1 MGRSALHR
9 SGPAGARPE
18 VSREAPTRGRGRST
32 AIFALWTGVSRVAGL
47 LREIIAAAIF
57 GTQGAINA
65 FVIAFAVPNL
75 LRSLVA
81 DSALSAAFLPVFT
94 ELEERGRQREARRLA
109 GALVGVISVGLGL
122 VSLLAVVTAPWV
134 MPLFAPGLSPDLV
147 DETVRLAQIMFPIV
161 VLLGLTGLASAL
173 LQAGDRFGPTAF
185 VPVLWN
191 MVIIVLLV
199 GATPFVSHGHRITVY
214 AVAILVGTLAQL
226 LYLVPSLRGMGPFPL
241 SLGLRN
247 PHVRRVLMLMMP
259 VTLGLGLINVNL
271 VVDGIFATLVS
282 DDAPRAIDAAFRLY
296 LLPQGIFSVAI
307 ATVLFP
313 TISRLAARDDLE
325 GMRSTLADGI
335 RQIFFMLLPASAFL
349 LVLGEPSVRLVY
361 QHGEFDAASTS
372 LTSTALI
379 YFAIGLAFNGA
390 SLLVIRA
397 FFSMQ
402 MPVVATKVAALGVVL
417 NVVLDAAFYRPLG
430 TGGIPLSTS
439 ISSIVTFVVLVWL
452 LERELG
458 GMHRAWILD
467 GVMRSLVAS
476 GVSVLFAWS
485 LWRTLD
491 DALGRST
498 AAQIVTMLIAVAGAA
513 AGHLAAALAFEMH
526 ELRALKQLRRPL
538 ERPLQ

>member
-1 MGRSALHR
+1 MSA
-9 SGPAGARPE
+9 
-18 VSREAPTRGRGRST
+18 EAPTRGRST

-47 LREIIAAAIF
+47 LREVIAAAIF
-57 GTQGAINA
+57 GTTGAINA

-94 ELEERGRQREARRLA
+94 ELEEQGREREARRLA
-109 GALVGVISVGLGL
+109 GAMVGVISVGLGL
-122 VSLLAVVTAPWV
+122 VSLVAVLTAPWV
-134 MPLFAPGLSPDLV
+134 MPLFAPGLSPDLI
-147 DETVRLAQIMFPIV
+147 DELVRLSQIMFPIV
-161 VLLGLTGLASAL
+161 VLLGLTGLAAAL
-173 LQAGDRFGPTAF
+173 LQAGDRFAPTAF

-199 GATPFVSHGHRITVY
+199 VATPFVSEGDRITVY

-226 LYLVPSLRGMGPFPL
+226 LYLVPSLRGLGPFPL

-247 PHVRRVLMLMMP
+247 RHVRRVLVLMMP

-282 DDAPRAIDAAFRLY
+282 DDSPRAIDAAFRLY

-307 ATVLFP
+307 STVLFP
-313 TISRLAARDDLE
+313 AISRLAAREDWE
-325 GMRSTLADGI
+325 GMRTTLADGV
-335 RQIFFMLLPASAFL
+335 RQIFFLLLPASAFL
-349 LVLGEPSVRLVY
+349 LVLGEPTVRLVY
-361 QHGEFDAASTS
+361 ERGAFDAASTAR
-372 LTSTALI
+372 TSSALV
-379 YFAIGLAFNGA
+379 YFSIGLAFNGA

-402 MPVVATKVAALGVVL
+402 MPTVATKVAALGVVL
-417 NVVLDAAFYRPLG
+417 NIALDAAFYRPLG

-439 ISSIVTFVVLVWL
+439 ISSIVTFLLLAWL

-467 GVMRSLVAS
+467 GVARSAVAS
-476 GVSVLFAWS
+476 GVSVLFAWAVWYS
-485 LWRTLD
+485 LD
-491 DALGRST
+491 GALGRGT
-498 AAQIVTMLIAVAGAA
+498 LAQILTMGVTLAA
-513 AGHLAAALAFEMH
+513 AIAGHLAAAQAFEMH
-526 ELRALKQLRRPL
+526 ELQALGQLRRSSG
-538 ERPLQ
+538 RPLQ

>member
-1 MGRSALHR
+1 MGRSALHG
-9 SGPAGARPE
+9 SGPAGSRPE
-18 VSREAPTRGRGRST
+18 VSAKPSSGGRGRST
-32 AIFALWTGVSRVAGL
+32 AIFALWTGVSRIAGL
-47 LREIIAAAIF
+47 LREVIAAAIF
-57 GTQGAINA
+57 GTTGAINA

-94 ELEERGRQREARRLA
+94 QLEEQGREREARRLA
-109 GALVGVISVGLGL
+109 GALVGVIAVGLGL
-122 VSLLAVVTAPWV
+122 VSLVAVVTAPWV

-147 DETVRLAQIMFPIV
+147 DETVRLSQIMFPIV
-161 VLLGLTGLASAL
+161 VLLGLTGLVSAL

-191 MVIIVLLV
+191 IVIIVLLV
-199 GATPFVSHGHRITVY
+199 AATPFVSDEHQITVY

-226 LYLVPSLRGMGPFPL
+226 LWLIPSLRGLGPFPI

-247 PHVRRVLMLMMP
+247 RHVRRVLILMMP

-313 TISRLAARDDLE
+313 TISRLAARDDVE
-325 GMRSTLADGI
+325 GMRSTIADGV

-349 LVLGEPSVRLVY
+349 LVLGEPAVRLVY
-361 QHGEFDAASTS
+361 ERGAFDEASTS
-372 LTSTALI
+372 LTSSALL

-402 MPVVATKVAALGVVL
+402 MPTVATKVAAVGVVL
-417 NVVLDAAFYRPLG
+417 NIALDAVFYGPIG
-430 TGGIPLSTS
+430 VGGIPLSTS
-439 ISSIVTFVVLVWL
+439 ISSIVTFLMLVWL

-467 GVMRSLVAS
+467 GVARSLVAS
-476 GVSVLFAWS
+476 GVSIAFAWS
-485 LWRTLD
+485 VWHTLD
-491 DALGRST
+491 GALGRSLPAQLVSMSLAL
-498 AAQIVTMLIAVAGAA
+498 AASA
-513 AGHLAAALAFEMH
+513 AGHLAAAQAFEMH
-526 ELRALKQLRRPL
+526 ELRALRQLRR
-538 ERPLQ
+538 RAT

>member
-1 MGRSALHR
+1 VSA
-9 SGPAGARPE
+9 
-18 VSREAPTRGRGRST
+18 EAPRRGRGRST

-122 VSLLAVVTAPWV
+122 VSLLAVLTAPWV
-134 MPLFAPGLSPDLV
+134 MPLFAPGLSPELV
-147 DETVRLAQIMFPIV
+147 DETVRLSQIMFPIV

-173 LQAGDRFGPTAF
+173 LQAADRFGPTAF

-199 GATPFVSHGHRITVY
+199 GATPFVSDHHRITVY

-226 LYLVPSLRGMGPFPL
+226 LYLVPSLRGLGPFPL

-247 PHVRRVLMLMMP
+247 PHVRRVLVLMMP
-259 VTLGLGLINVNL
+259 VTLSLGLINVNL

-313 TISRLAARDDLE
+313 AISRLAARDDTE
-325 GMRSTLADGI
+325 GMRGTIADGV

-349 LVLGEPSVRLVY
+349 LVLGEPTVRLVY
-361 QHGEFDAASTS
+361 QLGEFDVASTS
-372 LTSTALI
+372 LTSSALL

-417 NVVLDAAFYRPLG
+417 NIALDAALYRPLG
-430 TGGIPLSTS
+430 TGGIPLATS
-439 ISSIVTFVVLVWL
+439 ISSIVTFLVLVWL

-458 GMHRAWILD
+458 GLHRAWILD
-467 GVMRSLVAS
+467 GVMRSVVAS
-476 GVSVLFAWS
+476 GVSVLFAWA

-491 DALGRST
+491 DALGRGT
-498 AAQIVTMLIAVAGAA
+498 PAQILAMSLAVAAAA
-513 AGHLAAALAFEMH
+513 AGYLAAAVAFEMH
-526 ELRALKQLRRPL
+526 ELTALKQLRRPL
-538 ERPLQ
+538 Q

>member
-1 MGRSALHR
+1 MGRSALHG
-9 SGPAGARPE
+9 SGPAGSRPE
-18 VSREAPTRGRGRST
+18 VSAKAATGGRGRST

-94 ELEERGRQREARRLA
+94 ELEEQGRHREARRLA

-122 VSLLAVVTAPWV
+122 ISLAAVLAAPWV
-134 MPLFAPGLSPDLV
+134 MPLFAPGLSPELV
-147 DETVRLAQIMFPIV
+147 DETVRLSQIMFPIV
-161 VLLGLTGLASAL
+161 VLLGLTGLVSAI

-199 GATPFVSHGHRITVY
+199 AATPFVTDAQQITVY
-214 AVAILVGTLAQL
+214 AVAILVGTLVQL
-226 LYLVPSLRGMGPFPL
+226 LYLLPSLRGLGPFPL
-241 SLGLRN
+241 SLGIGN
-247 PHVRRVLMLMMP
+247 GHVRRVLLLMLP

-313 TISRLAARDDLE
+313 TISRLAAREDHE
-325 GMRSTLADGI
+325 GMRSTLADGV

-349 LVLGEPSVRLVY
+349 LVLGEPVVRLVFER
-361 QHGEFDAASTS
+361 GAFDALSTS
-372 LTSTALI
+372 LTTSALL
-379 YFAIGLAFNGA
+379 YFSIGLAFNGA
-390 SLLVIRA
+390 SLLVLRA

-402 MPVVATKVAALGVVL
+402 MPMVATKVAAVGVVL
-417 NVVLDAAFYRPLG
+417 NVALNAAFYKPLG
-430 TGGIPLSTS
+430 VGGIPLSTS
-439 ISSIVTFVVLVWL
+439 ISSIITFLMLVWL

-458 GMHRAWILD
+458 GLHRAWILD
-467 GVMRSLVAS
+467 GVARSAVAS
-476 GVSVLFAWS
+476 GVSVLFAWAV
-485 LWRTLD
+485 WTTID
-491 DALGRST
+491 GALGRGP
-498 AAQIVTMLIAVAGAA
+498 AAQLLSMAA
-513 AGHLAAALAFEMH
+513 ALAASAAGYLAAAQAFEMH
-526 ELRALKQLRRPL
+526 ELQVLSRLRRPL
-538 ERPLQ
+538 Q

>member
-9 SGPAGARPE
+9 SGPAGSRPE
-18 VSREAPTRGRGRST
+18 VSAKAASAGRGRST
-32 AIFALWTGVSRVAGL
+32 AIFAIWTGVSRVAGL
-47 LREIIAAAIF
+47 LREMIASAIF
-57 GTQGAINA
+57 GTSGVASA

-81 DSALSAAFLPVFT
+81 DSALSAAFLPVYT
-94 ELEERGRQREARRLA
+94 EMEEQGREREARRLA
-109 GALVGVISVGLGL
+109 GAMVGMISVGLGL
-122 VSLLAVVTAPWV
+122 VSLVAVIAAPWI
-134 MPLFAPGLSPDLV
+134 MPLFAPGLSPDLIPELV
-147 DETVRLAQIMFPIV
+147 TLSRIMFPIV

-173 LQAGDRFGPTAF
+173 LQAGNRFGPTAF

-191 MVIIVLLV
+191 IVIIVLLV
-199 GATPFVSHGHRITVY
+199 AATPFVATDQRIRVY

-226 LYLVPSLRGMGPFPL
+226 LYLVPSLRGLGPFPL

-247 PHVRRVLMLMMP
+247 PHVRRVLILMMP

-282 DDAPRAIDAAFRLY
+282 DASARAIDLAFRLY

-307 ATVLFP
+307 STVLFP
-313 TISRLAARDDLE
+313 AISRLAAREDWE
-325 GMRSTLADGI
+325 GMRTTLADGV

-349 LVLGEPSVRLVY
+349 LVLGEPSVRLIY
-361 QHGEFDAASTS
+361 ERGDFDAASTS
-372 LTSTALI
+372 LTSSALV

-402 MPVVATKVAALGVVL
+402 MPGVATKVAAVGVVL
-417 NVVLDAAFYRPLG
+417 NIALDAAFYRPLG

-439 ISSIVTFVVLVWL
+439 ISSIVTFSLLVWL
-452 LERELG
+452 LERELD

-467 GVMRSLVAS
+467 GIARSVLAS
-476 GVSVLFAWS
+476 GISILFAWAVWHS
-485 LWRTLD
+485 ID
-491 DALGRST
+491 GALGRST
-498 AAQIVTMLIAVAGAA
+498 VAQIVSMSAALLAAA
-513 AGHLAAALAFEMH
+513 AGHLAAAQAFEMH
-526 ELRALKQLRRPL
+526 ELRALAQLRR
-538 ERPLQ
+538 RTG

>member
-9 SGPAGARPE
+9 SGPAGSRPE
-18 VSREAPTRGRGRST
+18 VSENTRPGGRGRST
-32 AIFALWTGVSRVAGL
+32 AIFALWTGVSRIAGL
-47 LREIIAAAIF
+47 LREVIAAAIF
-57 GTQGAINA
+57 GTTGAINA

-94 ELEERGRQREARRLA
+94 QLEEQGRAREARRLA

-122 VSLLAVVTAPWV
+122 ISLLAVVTAPWV
-134 MPLFAPGLSPDLV
+134 MPLFAPGLSPELV
-147 DETVRLAQIMFPIV
+147 DETVRLSQIMFPIV

-199 GATPFVSHGHRITVY
+199 AATPFVSDDQQITVY
-214 AVAILVGTLAQL
+214 AIAILLGTLAQL
-226 LYLVPSLRGMGPFPL
+226 LYLVPSLRGLGPFPI

-247 PHVRRVLMLMMP
+247 RHVRRVLILMLP

-313 TISRLAARDDLE
+313 AISRLAARDDAE
-325 GMRSTLADGI
+325 GMRGTLADGV

-349 LVLGEPSVRLVY
+349 LVLGEPTVRLVFER
-361 QHGEFDAASTS
+361 GAFDAASTA
-372 LTSTALI
+372 LTSTALF

-402 MPVVATKVAALGVVL
+402 MPTVATKVAAVGVVL
-417 NVVLDAAFYRPLG
+417 NVALDAAFYRPLG
-430 TGGIPLSTS
+430 VGGIPLSTS
-439 ISSIVTFVVLVWL
+439 ISSIVTFGLLVWL

-458 GMHRAWILD
+458 GLHRAWILD
-467 GVMRSLVAS
+467 GVARSVLAS
-476 GVSVLFAWS
+476 GVSVLFAWTVWQS
-485 LWRTLD
+485 LD
-491 DALGRST
+491 GALGRSLPAQLLSMSLAL
-498 AAQIVTMLIAVAGAA
+498 AAAG
-513 AGHLAAALAFEMH
+513 AGHLAAAQAFEMH
-526 ELRALKQLRRPL
+526 ELRALSRLRRPSG
-538 ERPLQ
+538 